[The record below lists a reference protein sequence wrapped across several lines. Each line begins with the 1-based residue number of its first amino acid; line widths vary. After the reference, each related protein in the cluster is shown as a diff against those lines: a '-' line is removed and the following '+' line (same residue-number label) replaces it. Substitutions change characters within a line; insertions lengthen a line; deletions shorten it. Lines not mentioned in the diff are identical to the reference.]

1 MEPLKGQNPP
11 GCLNRWETPRRTENT
26 LDRLHI
32 SSELTRTPQESPGG
46 AASLKRKRKK
56 KIHLFC
62 LLIKSLCEYIEGK
75 SLAALVKNKKV
86 GTSLEIRC

>member
-11 GCLNRWETPRRTENT
+11 WCLNRWETPRRTENT

-32 SSELTRTPQESPGG
+32 SSELTQTPQESPGG
-46 AASLKRKRKK
+46 AASLKRNLYVNTLREKV
-56 KIHLFC
+56 
-62 LLIKSLCEYIEGK
+62 LLHFF
-75 SLAALVKNKKV
+75 KNKKV